1 MAQTGRKRGLLSGWD
16 IRQAVMVVANMV
28 ESLLHGGS
36 DDAEHEDR
44 GVASVAV
51 GDRLPVD

>member
-1 MAQTGRKRGLLSGWD
+1 MAQTGRKRGVLSGWD

-28 ESLLHGGS
+28 EALVRGGS
-36 DDAEHEDR
+36 DDAEFEDH
-44 GVASVAV
+44 GVASVAA